1 MGRKQS
7 VSVLLIICEV
17 LLVITSVL
25 LILSILLHKGKG
37 GGISDM
43 FGGGIS
49 TSMRSSGVAERNLNR
64 ITIGVALVWIVVVV
78 LIGLATQFIS

>member
-1 MGRKQS
+1 MS
-7 VSVLLIICEV
+7 VILIICEV

-64 ITIGVALVWIVVVV
+64 ITIGVALVWVTVVI
-78 LIGLATQFIS
+78 LIGLITKFV

>member
-1 MGRKQS
+1 MKA
-7 VSVLLIICEV
+7 LLITCEV
-17 LLVITSVL
+17 LILITSIFL
-25 LILSILLHKGKG
+25 TLSILLHKGKG

-64 ITIGVALVWIVVVV
+64 ITVVLALIWGISII
-78 LIGLATQFIS
+78 LIGLIVKVGI

>member
-1 MGRKQS
+1 MTAIK
-7 VSVLLIICEV
+7 IILDI
-17 LLVITSVL
+17 LLVITSL
-25 LILSILLHKGKG
+25 LLVATILLHKGRG

-64 ITIGVALVWIVVVV
+64 ITIGVAITWFVVVV
-78 LIGLATQFIS
+78 LIGLIVKFAG